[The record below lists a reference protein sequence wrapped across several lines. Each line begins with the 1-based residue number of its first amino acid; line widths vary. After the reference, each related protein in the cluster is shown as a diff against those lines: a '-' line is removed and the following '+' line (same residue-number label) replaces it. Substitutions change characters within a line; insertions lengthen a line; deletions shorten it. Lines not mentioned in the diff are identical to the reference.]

1 MKSIIIAMFFM
12 VSCAFAKSVSAQNNT
27 QPATPSQ
34 NLEQILSFEEY
45 LGYVKQFHPIA
56 KQAQL
61 ALTQGQ
67 ANVQRAR
74 GGFDPIISAD
84 YDRKDFKELEY
95 YDLLDAKFK
104 IPTWYGIELQAGYE
118 RYEGEFVNAQNFVPE
133 DGLFAAGIS
142 VNIGQGLWIN
152 ERMATLKKAKIFRN
166 QTQVERDLILNK
178 VIFNASVAYFNW
190 LQAYRDVITVEQFV
204 ANAQL
209 RYDGVKKS
217 AQLGERA
224 TIDAT
229 EALISL
235 QNRQLSLEQARVKLF
250 NAQMQL
256 SNFLWTE
263 NDIPLVIEENV
274 IPNTAADTEVDIAL
288 QIAGQ
293 NLDNFTLENHP
304 KLVKLGYKIES
315 LTVDRRLKANKLLP
329 KLELNYNFVTESPDV
344 ANSFNSN
351 EYKGGVN
358 FKYPIFVRKERG
370 DLNLAKLKQRDA
382 ELDLK
387 AEELSILNKVRAI
400 YQELDSYKRQNVI
413 LDDIVIN
420 YEALLKGEERK
431 FELGESSIFLVNSRE
446 KSLIDARLK
455 RNKLEN
461 SFFKTKAKLFKS
473 IGVRPSL

>member
-1 MKSIIIAMFFM
+1 MNVGKLYIVLWVCF
-12 VSCAFAKSVSAQNNT
+12 AFAKALPAQ
-27 QPATPSQ
+27 QISQ
-34 NLEQILSFEEY
+34 ETLLTEVLLFEEY

-61 ALTQGQ
+61 ALTEGQ

-74 GGFDPIISAD
+74 GGFDPTLSAD
-84 YDRKDFKELEY
+84 YDRKDFKDLEY
-95 YDLLDAKFK
+95 FDLLDAKFK
-104 IPTWYGIELQAGYE
+104 IPTWYGVELQAGYE

-133 DGLFAAGIS
+133 EGLFAAGIS
-142 VNIGQGLWIN
+142 VNLGQGLWIN
-152 ERMATLKKAKIFRN
+152 ERMATLRKAKIFRN
-166 QTQVERDLILNK
+166 QTQVERDLILNE

-190 LQAYRDVITVEQFV
+190 LQAYRDAITVEQFV

-209 RYDGVKKS
+209 RYEGIKKS
-217 AQLGERA
+217 AELGERA

-229 EALISL
+229 EALISF
-235 QNRQLSLEQARVKLF
+235 QNRQLLLEQARVKLF
-250 NAQMQL
+250 NSQMQL

-263 NDIPLVIEENV
+263 NDIPLVLEDNV
-274 IPNTAADTEVDIAL
+274 TPNTEADAEVDIAL

-304 KLVKLGYKIES
+304 KLIKIGYKIES
-315 LTVDRRLKANKLLP
+315 LVVDRKLKANKLLP
-329 KLELNYNFVTESPDV
+329 KLELNYNFVTEAPDQ
-344 ANSFNSN
+344 ASSFNTR

-358 FKYPIFVRKERG
+358 FKYPIFTRKERG

-382 ELDLK
+382 ELDLQ
-387 AEELSILNKVRAI
+387 ATEISILNKVRAI
-400 YQELDSYKRQNVI
+400 YQELDSYTRQNKL
-413 LDDIVIN
+413 LDDIVTNNQI
-420 YEALLKGEERK
+420 LLTGEERK

-446 KSLIDARLK
+446 RSLIDARLK

-461 SFFKTKAKLFKS
+461 KFFKTKAKLFKS